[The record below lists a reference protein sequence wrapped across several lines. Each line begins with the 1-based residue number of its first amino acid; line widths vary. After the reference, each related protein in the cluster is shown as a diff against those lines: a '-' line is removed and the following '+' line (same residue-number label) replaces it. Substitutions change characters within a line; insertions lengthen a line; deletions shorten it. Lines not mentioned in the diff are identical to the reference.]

1 MSWWNKLQSLSPA
14 WRREH
19 ERDMQEE
26 LDALAAMASRR
37 ELGNLT
43 LAAENARA
51 AWGWQWLEG
60 LLADAR
66 YALRMLVRQPSFT
79 MVSLVSLALGIG
91 ANAAIFSLMDTVLWR
106 DLPVREPAQLVN
118 FAGGNS
124 ICYLAYARFA
134 ENGGP
139 AMEAVFAET
148 GTLSRPLDAGGGPQ
162 KGSVDLV
169 TGNFF
174 EALGVPAL
182 WGRTLSVEDDRRADP
197 QPVAVLSYS
206 YWQRAF
212 AGERAVL
219 GRSLRVDKA
228 RYTVVGVAPA
238 EFLGL
243 TVGQAADVWL
253 PLSTQPSAIPGSNW
267 LDHPNTNFLSVF
279 GRLRPGVSIQQAET
293 ALTAAAIQIDLERNG
308 PPATEADRKRHLE
321 NRPELGGA
329 PKGSFS
335 QLRRFDKPLHVIF
348 WMVGMVLLLACVNV
362 MSLQFARADERRR
375 ELTVRLAIGAGR
387 GRIVR
392 QLLTESALIAFA
404 SGALGLA
411 LCRPIAAG
419 LVSIITLWGNQAAQV
434 DLSIHSGVLLFVL
447 GVSVAAALIS
457 GVLPALHATR
467 GDVQPGLQQ
476 GSRAA
481 THSPTRRML
490 ANSVACLQV
499 ALSLVLVAGT
509 CLFAFSLHQARAY
522 DAGVNRHQLLVLD
535 VDPAA
540 AGYREADTVELNARL
555 RDRLA
560 AVPGVASVS
569 YSQNGI
575 YAGRN
580 YSTRIDVDGPH
591 STDNRDRYA
600 TYDQVG
606 PRFFTAVGAH
616 IVAGRDFEERDDA
629 ATPKVAIVSQEFV
642 RRVLL
647 GGNAVGRTLYA
658 SDAARKMNPYRIVGV
673 VHDIQ
678 NEIRRKQL
686 LFYLCQPQTG
696 IQAFS
701 TRFLVR
707 TRLAPRNVIS
717 GLRAATRD
725 ENPALRIDQMDSAD
739 DLLDATLSS
748 ERLLA
753 TLAWG
758 FGALALILA
767 AVGIYGLLA
776 YDVTRRTSEIGIR
789 MAIGARQADILALV
803 LRQVAVVCGIGL
815 AAGAAAAL
823 ALSHL
828 VQGMVFGLESGD
840 PRMEVAAALVLVL
853 VAMCA
858 AAIPARRAARLDPM
872 VALRHD

>member
-1 MSWWNKLQSLSPA
+1 MNFWQKLSPS
-14 WRREH
+14 WRRAQ
-19 ERDMQEE
+19 EREMQEE
-26 LDALAAMASRR
+26 LDALAAIAGRR

-51 AWGWQWLEG
+51 AWGWRWLEG
-60 LLADAR
+60 LLADLR
-66 YALRMLVRQPSFT
+66 YALRVLVRQPGFA
-79 MVSLVSLALGIG
+79 LVAVISLALGIG
-91 ANAAIFSLMDTVLWR
+91 ANAAIFSLMDTLLWR
-106 DLPVREPAQLVN
+106 DLPVREPARLVN
-118 FAGGNS
+118 FNGGNS
-124 ICYLAYARFA
+124 LCYLACARYA
-134 ENGGP
+134 EHGGQ
-139 AMEAVFAET
+139 AMEAVFAES
-148 GTLSRPLDAGGGPQ
+148 GADALPLDAGAGPQ
-162 KGSVDLV
+162 KGTVDLV

-182 WGRTLSVEDDRRADP
+182 LGRVLSAEDDRRADP

-212 AGERAVL
+212 AGDRAVL

-238 EFLGL
+238 QFLGL
-243 TVGQAADVWL
+243 TVGQAPDAWL
-253 PLSTQPSAIPGSNW
+253 PLSTHPSLFPRPNW
-267 LDHPNTNFLSVF
+267 LNQSNTNFLTVF

-293 ALTAAAIQIDLERNG
+293 ALTPVAIQIDAERNG
-308 PPATEADRKRHLE
+308 PPATEAERKARGE
-321 NRPELGGA
+321 ERPGLDAAARGMS
-329 PKGSFS
+329 P
-335 QLRRFDKPLHVIF
+335 LRQFDKPLHVIF

-387 GRIVR
+387 WRIVR

-404 SGALGLA
+404 SGAVGLA
-411 LCRPIAAG
+411 LTRPIAAS
-419 LVSIITLWGNQAAQV
+419 LVSIITLWGNQPVQV
-434 DLSIHSGVLLFVL
+434 DLGIHSGVLLFVI
-447 GVSVAAALIS
+447 GVSVAAALLS

-481 THSPTRRML
+481 TASPLRRML
-490 ANSVACLQV
+490 ARSVACLQV
-499 ALSLVLVAGT
+499 ALSLILVAGT
-509 CLFAFSLHQARAY
+509 CLFAFSLHQARAF
-522 DAGVNRHQLLVLD
+522 DAGINRHQLLVVD
-535 VDPAA
+535 IDPAQ
-540 AGYREADTVELNARL
+540 AGYRAADTVDVNARL
-555 RDRLA
+555 RARFR

-580 YSTRIDVDGPH
+580 YGTRIDVDGPH
-591 STDNRDRYA
+591 TADMRNLNV
-600 TYDQVG
+600 TYDHVG
-606 PRFFTAVGAH
+606 PRFFTTVGAH
-616 IVAGRDFEERDDA
+616 ITAGRDFDERDDA
-629 ATPKVAIVSQEFV
+629 SAPKVAIVSQEFV

-658 SDAARKMNPYRIVGV
+658 YDASRMMIPYRIVGV

-707 TRLAPRNVIS
+707 TRLAQRSVIS
-717 GLRAATRD
+717 GLRAAVRQ
-725 ENPALRIDQMDSAD
+725 ENSALRIDQIDSAD

-767 AVGIYGLLA
+767 AVGIYGLLS

-803 LRQVAVVCGIGL
+803 LRQVALVCGIGL
-815 AAGAAAAL
+815 VLGAAAAL
-823 ALSHL
+823 PLSRL
-828 VQGMVFGLESGD
+828 VQGMVFGLQSGD
-840 PRMEVAAALVLVL
+840 PRLEAAAALLLLL
-853 VAMCA
+853 VALCA
-858 AAIPARRAARLDPM
+858 AAIPARRAASLDPIA
-872 VALRHD
+872 ALRHD

>member
-1 MSWWNKLQSLSPA
+1 M
-14 WRREH
+14 
-19 ERDMQEE
+19 
-26 LDALAAMASRR
+26 
-37 ELGNLT
+37 
-43 LAAENARA
+43 
-51 AWGWQWLEG
+51 
-60 LLADAR
+60 
-66 YALRMLVRQPSFT
+66 
-79 MVSLVSLALGIG
+79 
-91 ANAAIFSLMDTVLWR
+91 
-106 DLPVREPAQLVN
+106 
-118 FAGGNS
+118 
-124 ICYLAYARFA
+124 
-134 ENGGP
+134 
-139 AMEAVFAET
+139 
-148 GTLSRPLDAGGGPQ
+148 
-162 KGSVDLV
+162 
-169 TGNFF
+169 
-174 EALGVPAL
+174 
-182 WGRTLSVEDDRRADP
+182 
-197 QPVAVLSYS
+197 
-206 YWQRAF
+206 
-212 AGERAVL
+212 
-219 GRSLRVDKA
+219 
-228 RYTVVGVAPA
+228 
-238 EFLGL
+238 
-243 TVGQAADVWL
+243 
-253 PLSTQPSAIPGSNW
+253 
-267 LDHPNTNFLSVF
+267 
-279 GRLRPGVSIQQAET
+279 QQAET
-293 ALTAAAIQIDLERNG
+293 ALTPVAIQIDLERNG
-308 PPATEADRKRHLE
+308 PPATEADHKRRLE
-321 NRPELGGA
+321 NRPELTGA
-329 PKGSFS
+329 EKGISAL
-335 QLRRFDKPLHVIF
+335 QQFDKPLHVIF

-387 GRIVR
+387 ARIVR
-392 QLLTESALIAFA
+392 QLLTESALIALA

-419 LVSIITLWGNQAAQV
+419 LVSIITLWGNQPAQV
-434 DLSIHSGVLLFVL
+434 DLGIHRGVLLFVL

-481 THSPTRRML
+481 TGSPMRRML
-490 ANSVACLQV
+490 ATSVACLQV

-509 CLFAFSLHQARAY
+509 CLFAFSLHQARAF
-522 DAGVNRHQLLVLD
+522 DAGVNRHRLLVLD

-591 STDNRDRYA
+591 SRSERDRYA
-600 TYDQVG
+600 TYDHVG

-616 IVAGRDFEERDDA
+616 IVAGRDFDERDDA
-629 ATPKVAIVSQEFV
+629 SGAKVAIVSQEFV

-678 NEIRRKQL
+678 NEIHRKQL

-696 IQAFS
+696 TQAFS

-717 GLRAATRD
+717 GLRAAIRE
-725 ENPALRIDQMDSAD
+725 ENQALRIDQMDSAD

-776 YDVTRRTSEIGIR
+776 YDITRRTSEIGIR

-803 LRQVAVVCGIGL
+803 LRQVALVCGIGL

-823 ALSHL
+823 ALAHL
-828 VQGMVFGLESGD
+828 VQGMVFGLKSGD
-840 PRMEVAAALVLVL
+840 PRLEVAASLVLVA

-872 VALRHD
+872 LALRHD